1 MVILGYFLFF
11 FFLEYLIGKIIDIIF
26 WMFREIVIFFWKCDK
41 FIVIRND
48 DCFE

>member
-11 FFLEYLIGKIIDIIF
+11 LEFLIGKIIDIIF
-26 WMFREIVIFFWKCDK
+26 WMFREIVIFLKCDK